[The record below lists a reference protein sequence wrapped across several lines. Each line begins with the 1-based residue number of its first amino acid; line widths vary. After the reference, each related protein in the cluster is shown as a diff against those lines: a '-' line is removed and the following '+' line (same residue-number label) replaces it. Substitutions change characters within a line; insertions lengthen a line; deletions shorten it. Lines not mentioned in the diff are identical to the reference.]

1 MTLFRAVSVVTLSLI
16 IAAAASVA
24 QAQAKKSLY
33 DRIGGEKAL
42 TAVVDDFVARAA
54 ANPKVN
60 FLRNGAFAASS
71 AFVSQLKGHLVAFL
85 GQAFGGPQKY
95 AGRSMKEAHK
105 GMRITQAEFDALAG
119 DLKATLEKHK
129 VGKAEMDE
137 IMKIAASTAGDIVEA
152 K

>member
-1 MTLFRAVSVVTLSLI
+1 MTIFRAVSVATLTLM
-16 IAAAASVA
+16 IAAGGSVA

-42 TAVVDDFVARAA
+42 TVVVDDFVARAA

-60 FLRNGAFAASS
+60 FLRNGAYSASS
-71 AFVSQLKGHLVAFL
+71 AFVSQLKGHLVAFM

-95 AGRSMKEAHK
+95 TGRNMRDAHK
-105 GMRITQAEFDALAG
+105 GMRITQAEFDALAA
-119 DLKATLEKHK
+119 DLKAALEKHK

>member
-1 MTLFRAVSVVTLSLI
+1 MALFRAVSVVALALL
-16 IAAAASVA
+16 IAAGGSSAEA
-24 QAQAKKSLY
+24 QTKKSLY

-42 TAVVDDFVARAA
+42 TMVVDDFVARAA

-60 FLRNGAFAASS
+60 FLRSGAFAASS
-71 AFVSQLKGHLVAFL
+71 AFVTQLKGHLVAFM

-95 AGRSMKEAHK
+95 TGRTMRDAHK
-105 GMRITQAEFDALAG
+105 GMRITQAEFDALAA

-129 VGKAEMDE
+129 LGKAEMDE
-137 IMKIAASTAGDIVEA
+137 IMKIAASTSSDIVEV

>member
-1 MTLFRAVSVVTLSLI
+1 MTLFRAVSVATLTLM
-16 IAAAASVA
+16 IAAGGSVA

-42 TAVVDDFVARAA
+42 TVVVDDFVARAA

-60 FLRNGAFAASS
+60 FLRSGAYAAST
-71 AFVSQLKGHLVAFL
+71 AFVTQLKGHLVAFM

-95 AGRSMKEAHK
+95 TGRSMKDSHK
-105 GMRITQAEFDALAG
+105 GMRITQGEFDALAA

-137 IMKIAASTAGDIVEA
+137 IMKIAASTAGDIVEVR
-152 K
+152 